1 MAILQIFIV
10 TRKNS
15 YVCISEDIILHLFL
29 FAFAFIP
36 YFINKEI
43 GKNNLNR
50 KVLNEIMVITCLS
63 FILLIRF
70 PFIVKKAR
78 RIESDTTIGIDYYYE
93 CENYFPHE
101 TLGFYIWLLLVI
113 QIYYLLKRNPKRSKL
128 IFELQ
133 FYYFIISVIFSV
145 LQIIYSLNEPIN
157 HKYILM
163 IYFGYYILSLMIMI
177 PIVLLIVSK
186 YSSGRE
192 FIHNSSQK
200 TTLHHVLRNKLLR
213 QHFLGYC
220 NNNNAKAIEFYGKV
234 LEYEKIKD
242 KKQME
247 VKAEEILRNYVQ
259 PESDF
264 LNDEIRGNIASHYS
278 VIVFLLLLLYYFRL
292 IIYTKKQKK

>member
-1 MAILQIFIV
+1 MALFQIFIV

-15 YVCISEDIILHLFL
+15 YVCISEDIILHFFL
-29 FAFAFIP
+29 FAFTFIP

-43 GKNNLNR
+43 GKNNFNR
-50 KVLNEIMVITCLS
+50 KVFNEIIIITCFS
-63 FILLIRF
+63 IFLLIRF
-70 PFIVKKAR
+70 PFIVKKTK
-78 RIESDTTIGIDYYYE
+78 RIETDTTIGIDYFYE
-93 CENYFPHE
+93 CVNYFPHK
-101 TLGFYIWLLLVI
+101 TLGFFIWLLLVI
-113 QIYYLLKRNPKRSKL
+113 QINYLMKRNPKRSKL
-128 IFELQ
+128 IFKLQ
-133 FYYFIISVIFSV
+133 LYYFIISVIFSV
-145 LQIIYSLNEPIN
+145 LQIIYSLNQPIT

-163 IYFGYYILSLMIMI
+163 VYVCYYILSLMIMI
-177 PIVLLIVSK
+177 PIVLLIVIK
-186 YSSGRE
+186 YLSSRVY
-192 FIHNSSQK
+192 IHDSSQK
-200 TTLHHVLRNKLLR
+200 ATLHHFLRNKLLR
-213 QHFLGYC
+213 QHFLCFC
-220 NNNNAKAIEFYGKV
+220 NINNAKAIEFYGKV